1 MTRLCSA
8 RRHDRAIGVAR
19 ILHDEVGGSP
29 PRRDTRFVGNIGAA
43 FSQGAFGAQGRSS
56 EARIIGNSHVPKDL
70 PKEGRRKISRGQ
82 AREVSIGTER
92 PFNVCV
98 QTLFQTL

>member
-8 RRHDRAIGVAR
+8 RRHDRAIGVAC
-19 ILHDEVGGSP
+19 ILLDEVGGSP

-70 PKEGRRKISRGQ
+70 LKEDRRKFPEVR
-82 AREVSIGTER
+82 AREVSIVTER

-98 QTLFQTL
+98 QTLFQTV